1 LEYYTWI
8 LAFHVVS
15 FMSWMAMLFYL
26 PRLFV
31 YHVEHGDKPQ
41 FVEVVQIQEH
51 KLYHYIGHPAMWATI
66 ISGLTMLALNP
77 AILKSGGWMHAKI
90 TVVLFLV
97 AYSYSLEYYRKKLAK
112 KVCTK
117 SGKFFRAYNEVP
129 TLLSI
134 LIVTFVVLKTV
145 PIVFSLVMVG
155 LFGFISYMIVR
166 K

>member
-1 LEYYTWI
+1 
-8 LAFHVVS
+8 
-15 FMSWMAMLFYL
+15 
-26 PRLFV
+26 
-31 YHVEHGDKPQ
+31 
-41 FVEVVQIQEH
+41 
-51 KLYHYIGHPAMWATI
+51 MWATI